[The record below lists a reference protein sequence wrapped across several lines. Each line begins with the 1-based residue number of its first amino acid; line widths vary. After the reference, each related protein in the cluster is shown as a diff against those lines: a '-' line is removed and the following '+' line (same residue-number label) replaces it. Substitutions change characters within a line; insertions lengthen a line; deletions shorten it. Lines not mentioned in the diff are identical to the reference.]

1 MKEYMKE
8 NIKNNKSRLL
18 VWGIIAFISVIFAIS
33 GIISFNKG
41 HGTVG
46 SVRIK
51 LIPVANEFNKI
62 DAVIRKGNIK
72 AECDGKQLIITYK
85 DKAFNIDEK
94 YIYEFGSEEDVN
106 YITNTYSK
114 ANSEMGDFIAINLI
128 EAIYKLN
135 HGTEKVSERYRI
147 SSFGATSVKDGAK
160 YEETEELI
168 TVKLN
173 LNTDIIKNVAELN
186 IETIQESDY
195 LHVDD
200 LKDMVEKLESTRTY
214 TLTKRDTVVYVKKDS
229 SYYEIYFYYKDKEIM
244 MRSAGSI
251 IKILKPNL
259 YDKIANSDGIVNF
272 SGISN
277 EYRITENVT
286 FTEPG
291 IFPKNE
297 RIYEIVL
304 YN

>member
-8 NIKNNKSRLL
+8 NIKNNKTRLK
-18 VWGIIAFISVIFAIS
+18 VWSIIAFITIAFSIS
-33 GIISFNKG
+33 GIILFNNG

-51 LIPVANEFNKI
+51 LIPVAKEFNKV
-62 DAVIRKGNIK
+62 DAVIRKGNLK
-72 AECDGKQLIITYK
+72 AECNGKELIITYK
-85 DKAFNIDEK
+85 DKTFNIDEK
-94 YIYEFGSEEDVN
+94 YVYEFGTEEDIS

-128 EAIYKLN
+128 EAIYRLN
-135 HGTEKVSERYRI
+135 NGTERVSDKYRI
-147 SSFGATSVKDGAK
+147 SSFSATSVKDGATW
-160 YEETEELI
+160 EETEELI

-173 LNTDIIKNVAELN
+173 LNTNIMKNVAELK

-195 LHVDD
+195 FHIDD
-200 LKDMVEKLESTRTY
+200 LKDMVSDLETKRTF
-214 TLTKRDTVVYVKKDS
+214 TLTKRDTVIYVKKEE

-244 MRSAGSI
+244 MRSAGSV
-251 IKILKPNL
+251 IKLLKPTL
-259 YDKIANSDGIVNF
+259 YEKIANSDGIVDF
-272 SGISN
+272 SGMSN